1 MASNVFAPRSP
12 ADIYQESLGVRQK
25 AVDPKQKL
33 EAASARHGVP
43 VNVLLAVAEADGDTE
58 LENIEAT
65 ARDLGAAIAGG
76 SDLKKA
82 LEVKT
87 GDPDRARAIGQ
98 RANKLLDILQPQA
111 APAPKADNGSV
122 VGDLARQFGGTAV
135 SGIGGAVDALGI
147 AAEQG
152 VGRTEKGEFRRFGE
166 RVGESIRG
174 AGDALTDSVSE
185 AGKAA
190 LQGSTPDGDIS
201 DPSSWTLGDD
211 PSARGYAMQLAGVL
225 GSMAPVV
232 AASVL
237 TRNPAVAAAAGG
249 AQGGGAGADE
259 ARQSVLDMAE
269 QMDADGAPMLGKA
282 PAYQKAIAEGLDH
295 TAAVQRTADEAARQ
309 AFNWTAPVSGLGGA
323 ATQRIIAPVE
333 RRVSGSI
340 AGAIAGRA
348 ALSGAEEATQ
358 EVAEGV
364 ATRHGTNEA
373 TGLDGDLFE
382 GSFGNAILGALGG
395 GAVGAAS
402 GAIDRRERDAAPAPA
417 PTQVPPAEPGLTQIE
432 VQPRPLALPAP
443 VPPTAED
450 TPDVVVTPPPAPRG
464 AGPLGIRQD
473 ARPLMIEGPRDP
485 ASAEVAPDVIVTPP
499 PTGPRPAAP
508 LGIRGPQS
516 PLMIGGPREP
526 ASAEA
531 APGIIVPP
539 APEAKVHPGFEK
551 PYVGSGSAP
560 MGPVAPGPVSQQAVG
575 AAPIPAPSMGDP
587 LGILPAPALA
597 PEPAPIPA
605 PPVGTLSAAVSQ
617 LAPAPIAA
625 PAPEPRFPDQKAGS
639 SIRLAGTDG
648 AVGDGVFIRET
659 PEGQA
664 VVRVDGEEYTLSPFD
679 FDRARGEATRIDGEA
694 KAAAKGQAMAKPAPA
709 ADENVRKTGSDAIQA
724 AEDFLLNPTG
734 KTITHSGGEVVFGE
748 HRLSS
753 LAYDR
758 VLDRLI
764 VEGKLD
770 QDGKPVPA
778 QTAPTIEPIR
788 AKAAIL
794 RGVPENAAPD
804 VPGISLKWDAKE
816 GGFIFSRKHVDKVQA
831 AIGGAPA
838 NPEVLTVGQ
847 DPAPAA
853 PAAPE
858 VSTPTQAAEAFKR
871 SVSGGAIAAMRS
883 GSVDPEIVDHIEWL
897 NDNFD
902 AVAPHMQR
910 EDNPFGRLI
919 EFDVPTR
926 RAELESRI
934 ASNPVAPA
942 PVADATPAPA
952 KLRRPI
958 GKNANGRALF
968 EDERGVRSYEPDRE
982 DGALHPRYTESV
994 AVKPG
999 GGISI
1004 DTSKR
1009 GKDYLT
1015 PEEWTA
1021 LEESAGPRLK
1031 TKDEGR
1037 AAGEAWARA
1046 GNAEQDRDPAMGNA
1060 SDAAKGAWTAGYRRA
1075 RKAMDADGTP
1085 VSTAPEHAAVGVD
1098 NRELSEIVAEFND
1111 AEKSMRDGGDK
1122 IHHLFDAPGKDEIV
1136 RLGKKAGVRQSTQDG
1151 KRVYHRDEGWMTPAE
1166 AKAKI
1171 AEWKAHARAQKKTG
1185 QNADKVVLSLFDLTG
1200 SWSKPWEEAGYQ
1212 VFRFDIQADP
1222 EVGDVNN
1229 FSTDFFGD
1237 WFGDFDGMDIH
1248 AILAAC
1254 PCTDFASSGSRHFAA
1269 KDEDGRTVAS
1279 VKLVHQTLATIEH
1292 FRPALWAIENPVGR
1306 IENLGGLPPWRMSF
1320 DPFHLGDTYT
1330 KNTLLWGRFN
1340 GDLPIAPVE
1349 PVEGSKMHSQY
1360 GGKSLA
1366 TKNAR
1371 SATPEGF
1378 AYGFFMAN
1386 NAIDHPAM
1394 ALANKFDRLD
1404 RGLIENALAAGVAA
1418 DAIEDA
1424 VSDFYYMELDDDAAN
1439 AAIRDLMNPAPEPG
1453 ADPIEDAEVVE
1464 VTPPRARAPEGA
1476 PKSGQTP
1483 APGILGAL
1491 SQDKQDRA
1499 AELKARLAAKAR
1511 GQASSGLDP
1520 EYITLGGELVALYIE
1535 AGTKRFGQMLR
1546 DFAETTGLTMKEA
1559 QAPMRAAYNHV
1570 RDDMDLRGDDVSDM
1584 DDAAAVMAEVRAA
1597 LKGEDAP
1604 TPAPAPAPAAQTPAT
1619 GRAIAATTIKADT
1632 AITAR
1637 GREVPV
1643 DYAIVELADLI
1654 PSQRDDGR
1662 DNPAYPQELQPRD
1675 RSTNKSQEQVRKI
1688 ASGLK
1693 PALLGESPQAS
1704 NGAPIILPT
1713 GEVLSGNGR
1722 TLALRAA
1729 YADDGKQARAYR
1741 DFMDAQGYPEGRHR
1755 QPVLVRVVTD
1765 PMTMAEAATFAREAN
1780 ERDQADMSVPEQ
1792 AMADAKNLTPA
1803 VLDLYRGGDV
1813 DSAANAEFAKAFG
1826 AAVLSPNDAGRMRDN
1841 DGRMTQDALR
1851 RINAALL
1858 AKAYGDAGI
1867 VSSVL
1872 ESTDTNI
1879 KAIGGALTDVAPL
1892 WAQMRAEV
1900 ERGTIAADAD
1910 RTADLVEAVKLVD
1923 RARRENRP
1931 LSDFLNQT
1939 DMFAGDSVSPGAVA
1953 FLGLLYRDVGPQ
1965 PFRRA
1970 LGRDKMADA
1979 LSFFAGEAL
1988 KTTPGVDLLGES
2000 ADTQAIL
2007 TTAKGRINDQQ
2018 EQSQDLFG
2026 QRSDTGGSTAASGSI
2041 GGQPAPELGQGP
2053 VRGQGGSGLDQG
2065 GLNGTADGPA
2075 DPALAGTGS
2084 TGDSGRGNGR
2094 GSVSGARASRPAGA
2108 LAAGRPGSDGTA
2120 ATGEGAEGGGDS
2132 AVGPVPQDGSGQPAG
2147 GNGADGRPRGRG
2159 KRVADPQRDKPVAP
2173 AGRPDYVLTDPEK
2186 IIGGGP
2192 KARFARNRAA
2202 IEAIQSI
2209 EVEGREPTQSELDS
2223 MAAYIGWGSFGQE
2236 LFQGSWER
2244 PIFRDGWKD
2253 ENQWLRDHLGEAAWK
2268 SANASIVNAHYTD
2281 PPTVMAMWDMARM
2294 MGFKGGRV
2302 LEPSMGIGNFFS
2314 MMPADMAAKSDRT
2327 GIELDKTTG
2336 AMAKVLFPQ
2345 ANISVKGYQD
2355 SLTPDGFYDLV
2366 IGNWPF
2372 AKEGPVDR
2380 RYDRLS
2386 PSLHDYFFLKAID
2399 QTRPGGLVIGITSA
2413 GTMDKKGRAIR
2424 LEMAKN
2430 ADLVAA
2436 FRLPSGAF
2444 KEYAGTAVVTDIII
2458 LKKRAEPNL
2467 EAASLPW
2474 IETADYAAPNGT
2486 IHVNR
2491 HFLENPESVLGTLDF
2506 GSGTTY
2512 GRAAMIVHRPDDL
2525 MNRLMDLRYALPS
2538 DAFTPIQRG
2547 QEARFKKNMT
2557 EDREGAVTIS
2567 PDDDG
2572 LYVVQGERL
2581 ADLND
2586 LTKYRVKDAKKT
2598 AKREAQVRAL
2608 VKMRK
2613 AYGALLDAERLDGDT
2628 DAARAALK
2636 KQYDAFRKAHGTILG
2651 SEGDT
2656 ILSKVKDPF
2665 VASLRSLERRD
2676 GTPAAIMSVSTMRRQ
2691 PTLGT
2696 VSVPDAYVLNRNQ
2709 STTLDMEAIAASA
2722 ETTVAEATDQ
2732 LIASGAVL
2740 RIPGGAVEPKDT
2752 YLSGNVRRKLREV
2765 LAAIEDGEA
2774 GLEASAEALR
2784 GVQPAPVPY
2793 YEIEARFGAPWVRMD
2808 DYRQFIADMIGVP
2821 SITAEQV
2828 DIRPVNGSWRVVFK
2842 DRSLNRRS
2850 EARSGY
2856 GVSDYPFSMLVGA
2869 AMGNRAITLRTK
2881 DRDGNMVVDDKRTA
2895 EANAAATK
2903 IRERFQEWVW
2913 EDPVRTQELESAYND
2928 VMRGIADPQYDGD
2941 FLTFPGV
2948 ALTKGENPFSLRK
2961 HQRDAIWRGVFNE
2974 RGLFAHEV
2982 GTGKTYTMAGIAVE
2996 SRRYGKANK
3005 PLIVAHNANSAAVYA
3020 EAQEMYPGGR
3030 FLYIDNMDRS
3040 EIETTMRRIAND
3052 DWDAVVIPHS
3062 LLPRI
3067 GFKRET
3073 LDALAAEE
3081 IAALEAEALDA
3092 AEEDG
3097 VSLDTA
3103 DMDDPDAMKKV
3114 RSVTAKNLVKQ
3125 RNQIKQRIDKMAAQ
3139 SSREGAIAFEDL
3151 GIDMVL
3157 VDEAHEFKKPPI
3169 ATRMQ
3174 MKGLN
3179 TNASDRSVS
3188 LKLITDYVKAKRG
3201 GTGIHLF
3208 TGTPITNALNEIFNM
3223 MRYVMDSEMKRDG
3236 VESWDLWF
3244 NTFADASNDVEV
3256 TSSGEF
3262 EAVTRLAQFVNV
3274 AELRRMAGQVLDIV
3288 FASDMPEF
3296 KPRETASG
3304 KIMGDATLTEAETGE
3319 LLNGRS
3325 ENPIGRPYKIV
3336 RTDVGQMSPGQRAV
3350 MNNVVQ
3356 WSRNFKSAGKKQ
3368 RREYML
3374 SGAEESPIIHEGIAA
3389 KAGLDVRLWDASAAD
3404 HPDNKVNRS
3413 VANIMRHFHESE
3425 DGTQVVFVEQG
3436 YKARAKPGQGAP
3448 FSLVDDLVQKVVA
3461 QGIPE
3466 HEIAV
3471 VAGGTSA
3478 EKKKAIADAMNRG
3491 EIRLVIGQTGTLG
3504 VGVNM
3509 QVKLRAMHHLDAP
3522 WMPGDL
3528 EQRNGRGER
3537 QGNTWNTVYE
3547 YRYLTEGIDGRRW
3560 QVLAVKDRFIKA
3572 FLRAD
3577 DSIRVI
3583 EGDAVESSEGE
3594 SGDSIAAT
3602 LSEATGDPRLLQ
3614 LEKLKKD
3621 VERLEVRERQHRF
3634 GVAQAMKTATRERE
3648 KAADSEKSMAERK
3661 RDAAALAAIR
3671 EAGTFTATIDGKT
3684 FDTRKDAEE
3693 AFEAAAQAVP
3703 VGPWREIAKVQGFSV
3718 VAKRAFTGSDGVDMM
3733 MQGSGQLTYDMG
3745 RPSIRSVEA
3754 ALRNVVALADFT
3766 EKANAEARAAA
3777 DRLDAQGKR
3786 PFAHAAKLTARRKL
3800 RDDLEQDLSD
3810 NPAAP
3815 PAWLRHGS
3823 PIGTE
3828 VFVAGK
3834 PREVQGHRWTDDGYY
3849 VVTEQGLVPYLDARA
3864 ESGSPLYDEQEFKS
3878 PVVDIKPDKELRAGG
3893 ETITPAQA
3901 RTINAA
3907 ARTELALV
3915 GLLGKIG
3922 LRVEAG
3928 RLVGATGTYSQG
3940 VIGILR
3946 NGAQGW
3952 RHTLDHEIVH
3962 ALRDPARW
3970 GGTHGLFTADEWR
3983 AMVRAARA
3991 DAGIRDR
3998 VEAAYP
4004 DLDAAGR
4011 AEEMVAELYADWA
4024 AGRREVDGGPLR
4036 QALDAIRSF
4045 FRAMASVL
4053 RGEGFQDAARIME
4066 RIASGEVGG
4075 RGPDG
4080 PGGRPR
4086 DTQGRFTPAPAQAT
4100 VREQR
4105 DMGAIREALTAKAR
4119 KAGVAFG
4126 FEGWRKGSD
4135 FWSDMLTDTMSKSN
4149 KWNTLSLVPGRPL
4162 FKELGRNLM
4171 AAQAYTKHKDEMDAQ
4186 RGEWHSRAAE
4196 TADAWMKLRRKD
4208 SAANAAFMDLL
4219 HDATIAQVD
4228 PTKAFEARKVMA
4240 NDPDAVAREAAR
4252 RRSHVEMAQRFRA
4265 LPPDFKDMWAKVR
4278 ADYDAIGDA
4287 FEAAILKN
4295 MELAA
4300 EVAIRRAKRAHA
4312 RRLEEIDDEGL
4323 AGAARDAAIT
4333 EADAKLAKIESTA
4346 KVNGASRLTQLRK
4359 VFESNRL
4366 AGPYVPL
4373 ARYGNFFVTVRDEK
4387 GAVTSFSMFET
4398 AGAQRAAVADAE
4410 KKAPGRVQHGVMNDK
4425 NALKQQV
4432 DPSFV
4437 ADVEG
4442 ILASTGA
4449 TPDVMD
4455 AIWQRWLET
4464 LPDQSIRT
4472 SKIHRKGRKGYGK
4485 DALRAYGDHLFH
4497 GSHQLAKL
4505 EWGLRLEDD
4514 LDEATE
4520 EAKRQPD
4527 PNRAQAIVN
4536 EMKKRHDFTM
4546 NPEGSPLVAAA
4557 SGMAFTLQLAASPAA
4572 ALVNISQT
4580 TLVGVPMLAAQFPK
4594 ATVPGILKHLTW
4606 ASRDFTRARGFLETA
4621 NVLTGDEK
4629 AAMVEAVRRGV
4640 IDKTQGHSLAEL
4652 ADHGVTHSPVR
4663 DQVTRALGFF
4673 FHHAERFNREVTFL
4687 TAYRLAKEAGMEH
4700 GDAVEAATDG
4710 TWASHFDVQNNARPR
4725 FMQNDLGK
4733 LLTVFKSFQ
4742 VNMLWRMARDLHQT
4756 FNGATPELRRE
4767 ARLQFT
4773 GISLSMMAHAG
4784 IRGVWGYALIT
4795 SLLALFLPGDDDD
4808 LDAWLQDALLFEGD
4822 SAPVTAWNFIMG
4834 AALNGAPGQI
4844 TGTDLTNRIG
4854 MAELWFRAPYD
4865 GMRSSDVGWHYVK
4878 DLLGPSV
4885 GWAFGSIPQG
4895 LGEISEGEYWRG
4907 TERILPKAVRDPM
4920 KAMRYAWE
4928 GVETKD
4934 GDIILEDVSI
4944 QQMLVQASGFTPA
4957 QVSQRYRQA
4966 GLLRKGQRE
4975 IETRRRS
4982 LHKAATDAM
4991 RAGKGIPEKVIDQI
5005 RAFNREVPE
5014 WPVTSETIRSSYRG
5028 REAAAGR
5035 AQIGVNINPRLTNR
5049 LNEALPQA
5057 VPTL

>member
-43 VNVLLAVAEADGDTE
+43 VNVLLAVAEADGDTD
-58 LENIEAT
+58 LANIEAT
-65 ARDLGAAIAGG
+65 AHDLGAAIAGG

-98 RANKLLDILQPQA
+98 RANQLLDILQPQA

-122 VGDLARQFGGTAV
+122 EGDLARQFGGTAV

-174 AGDALTDSVSE
+174 AGEALTDSVSD

-201 DPSSWTLGDD
+201 DPSSWTLGDE

-249 AQGGGAGADE
+249 AQGGGAGAAE

-295 TAAVQRTADEAARQ
+295 TAALQRTADEAARQ

-358 EVAEGV
+358 EVAEGI

-402 GAIDRRERDAAPAPA
+402 GAMDRRESDAAPAPA
-417 PTQVPPAEPGLTQIE
+417 PAQVPPAEPGLTQIE
-432 VQPRPLALPAP
+432 AQPRPLALPAP

-464 AGPLGIRQD
+464 AGPLGIRKD

-499 PTGPRPAAP
+499 PTGPRPTAP
-508 LGIRGPQS
+508 LGIRAQEP

-526 ASAEA
+526 ASAET

-587 LGILPAPALA
+587 LGIMPAPALA

-605 PPVGTLSAAVSQ
+605 PPVGSLSAAVSQ

-639 SIRLAGTDG
+639 SVRLAGTDG

-664 VVRVDGEEYTLSPFD
+664 VVRVDGEEYTLSPSD
-679 FDRARGEATRIDGEA
+679 FDRARGEATRIDEEA
-694 KAAAKGQAMAKPAPA
+694 KAATKGQAAAKGSEPEPAFPISDLQVGGRSETVAKDNANFVAEMPDNGQDYQNAPNRVAAPAPA
-709 ADENVRKTGSDAIQA
+709 PETGARQ
-724 AEDFLLNPTG
+724 
-734 KTITHSGGEVVFGE
+734 
-748 HRLSS
+748 
-753 LAYDR
+753 
-758 VLDRLI
+758 
-764 VEGKLD
+764 
-770 QDGKPVPA
+770 Q
-778 QTAPTIEPIR
+778 PTIEPIR

-816 GGFIFSRKHVDKVQA
+816 SGFIFSRQHVDKVQA
-831 AIGGAPA
+831 ALGAAPA
-838 NPEVLTVGQ
+838 NPEALTFGQ
-847 DPAPAA
+847 DPASEPHQPEAAA
-853 PAAPE
+853 PIATAA
-858 VSTPTQAAEAFKR
+858 A
-871 SVSGGAIAAMRS
+871 
-883 GSVDPEIVDHIEWL
+883 D
-897 NDNFD
+897 
-902 AVAPHMQR
+902 
-910 EDNPFGRLI
+910 
-919 EFDVPTR
+919 
-926 RAELESRI
+926 
-934 ASNPVAPA
+934 VAPA
-942 PVADATPAPA
+942 PIDAQKEAGNYKKGHARWNGLDLTVESA
-952 KLRRPI
+952 KGQERTGTDP
-958 GKNANGRALF
+958 NGRPWSVTMPA
-968 EDERGVRSYEPDRE
+968 DYGYVRRTEGA
-982 DGALHPRYTESV
+982 DGDHVDFYM
-994 AVKPG
+994 
-999 GGISI
+999 
-1004 DTSKR
+1004 
-1009 GKDYLT
+1009 
-1015 PEEWTA
+1015 
-1021 LEESAGPRLK
+1021 GPN
-1031 TKDEGR
+1031 E
-1037 AAGEAWARA
+1037 
-1046 GNAEQDRDPAMGNA
+1046 A
-1060 SDAAKGAWTAGYRRA
+1060 SDAVFVIDQFDADTGKFDEHKVMLGFDGATEAKAAYREAFSDGRAQERMGGVRKMSPDEFKAWLKDGDTKVPASAAGQ
-1075 RKAMDADGTP
+1075 RKAKQPVKDDAAENAARRTDAEASRTANDARLVREAQAMENLAIDRSLPGRQAALPMARIRVGQAADGRFMVDMETNTAASGMGTPMDGKYGTAAEAEAAAISRLTEWATRLSSSRSATDGDRKDATKILEWLGAGTADAAP
-1085 VSTAPEHAAVGVD
+1085 VSV
-1098 NRELSEIVAEFND
+1098 
-1111 AEKSMRDGGDK
+1111 
-1122 IHHLFDAPGKDEIV
+1122 APGKPANA
-1136 RLGKKAGVRQSTQDG
+1136 KKSP
-1151 KRVYHRDEGWMTPAE
+1151 K
-1166 AKAKI
+1166 
-1171 AEWKAHARAQKKTG
+1171 
-1185 QNADKVVLSLFDLTG
+1185 
-1200 SWSKPWEEAGYQ
+1200 
-1212 VFRFDIQADP
+1212 
-1222 EVGDVNN
+1222 
-1229 FSTDFFGD
+1229 
-1237 WFGDFDGMDIH
+1237 
-1248 AILAAC
+1248 
-1254 PCTDFASSGSRHFAA
+1254 
-1269 KDEDGRTVAS
+1269 
-1279 VKLVHQTLATIEH
+1279 
-1292 FRPALWAIENPVGR
+1292 
-1306 IENLGGLPPWRMSF
+1306 
-1320 DPFHLGDTYT
+1320 
-1330 KNTLLWGRFN
+1330 
-1340 GDLPIAPVE
+1340 
-1349 PVEGSKMHSQY
+1349 
-1360 GGKSLA
+1360 
-1366 TKNAR
+1366 
-1371 SATPEGF
+1371 
-1378 AYGFFMAN
+1378 
-1386 NAIDHPAM
+1386 
-1394 ALANKFDRLD
+1394 ALAKER
-1404 RGLIENALAAGVAA
+1404 A
-1418 DAIEDA
+1418 DAIRDYFTPGNV
-1424 VSDFYYMELDDDAAN
+1424 VSSYGGGTDRVLSYSIEN
-1439 AAIRDLMNPAPEPG
+1439 GNPAIRVEAVRKEGNAWVKDGEPRTHSTTPE
-1453 ADPIEDAEVVE
+1453 
-1464 VTPPRARAPEGA
+1464 AR
-1476 PKSGQTP
+1476 Q
-1483 APGILGAL
+1483 L
-1491 SQDKQDRA
+1491 
-1499 AELKARLAAKAR
+1499 AR
-1511 GQASSGLDP
+1511 GPVERVTDQEP
-1520 EYITLGGELVALYIE
+1520 
-1535 AGTKRFGQMLR
+1535 K
-1546 DFAETTGLTMKEA
+1546 
-1559 QAPMRAAYNHV
+1559 
-1570 RDDMDLRGDDVSDM
+1570 
-1584 DDAAAVMAEVRAA
+1584 
-1597 LKGEDAP
+1597 
-1604 TPAPAPAPAAQTPAT
+1604 APAQPNQKNSPNAQPEAAT
-1619 GRAIAATTIKADT
+1619 GNIEKSNNGPSVSGIAATTIKADT

-1637 GREVPV
+1637 GREVSV

-1729 YADDGKQARAYR
+1729 YADDGRQARAYR

-1755 QPVLVRVVTD
+1755 QPVLVRIVTD
-1765 PMTMAEAATFAREAN
+1765 PMTMTEAATFAREAN

-1813 DSAANAEFAKAFG
+1813 DSVANAGFVKAFG
-1826 AAVLSPNDAGRMRDN
+1826 TAVLSPNDAGRMRDN

-1879 KAIGGALTDVAPL
+1879 KSIGGALTDAAPL

-1953 FLGLLYRDVGPQ
+1953 FLGLLYRDAGSQ

-1970 LGRDKMADA
+1970 LGRDKMAEG
-1979 LSFFAGEAL
+1979 LTFYAGEAL

-2026 QRSDTGGSTAASGSI
+2026 QRSDTGGGPASSGGGRTGSGSQI
-2041 GGQPAPELGQGP
+2041 GESG
-2053 VRGQGGSGLDQG
+2053 VREQGGSGPDQDVVARPDPATQPAKIQDFGEKIG
-2065 GLNGTADGPA
+2065 GARKDIAEPGIKRGAKTRTEGDEQPAWRRQYRVTQIAASMRTAEKGKWTITDEKSGRPLRNGYTTALFDTADQA
-2075 DPALAGTGS
+2075 
-2084 TGDSGRGNGR
+2084 
-2094 GSVSGARASRPAGA
+2094 
-2108 LAAGRPGSDGTA
+2108 
-2120 ATGEGAEGGGDS
+2120 
-2132 AVGPVPQDGSGQPAG
+2132 
-2147 GNGADGRPRGRG
+2147 
-2159 KRVADPQRDKPVAP
+2159 
-2173 AGRPDYVLTDPEK
+2173 
-2186 IIGGGP
+2186 
-2192 KARFARNRAA
+2192 
-2202 IEAIQSI
+2202 
-2209 EVEGREPTQSELDS
+2209 
-2223 MAAYIGWGSFGQE
+2223 
-2236 LFQGSWER
+2236 
-2244 PIFRDGWKD
+2244 
-2253 ENQWLRDHLGEAAWK
+2253 EAA
-2268 SANASIVNAHYTD
+2268 V
-2281 PPTVMAMWDMARM
+2281 P
-2294 MGFKGGRV
+2294 
-2302 LEPSMGIGNFFS
+2302 
-2314 MMPADMAAKSDRT
+2314 
-2327 GIELDKTTG
+2327 
-2336 AMAKVLFPQ
+2336 
-2345 ANISVKGYQD
+2345 
-2355 SLTPDGFYDLV
+2355 
-2366 IGNWPF
+2366 
-2372 AKEGPVDR
+2372 
-2380 RYDRLS
+2380 
-2386 PSLHDYFFLKAID
+2386 
-2399 QTRPGGLVIGITSA
+2399 
-2413 GTMDKKGRAIR
+2413 
-2424 LEMAKN
+2424 
-2430 ADLVAA
+2430 
-2436 FRLPSGAF
+2436 
-2444 KEYAGTAVVTDIII
+2444 
-2458 LKKRAEPNL
+2458 
-2467 EAASLPW
+2467 
-2474 IETADYAAPNGT
+2474 
-2486 IHVNR
+2486 
-2491 HFLENPESVLGTLDF
+2491 
-2506 GSGTTY
+2506 
-2512 GRAAMIVHRPDDL
+2512 
-2525 MNRLMDLRYALPS
+2525 
-2538 DAFTPIQRG
+2538 
-2547 QEARFKKNMT
+2547 
-2557 EDREGAVTIS
+2557 
-2567 PDDDG
+2567 
-2572 LYVVQGERL
+2572 LYVV
-2581 ADLND
+2581 
-2586 LTKYRVKDAKKT
+2586 
-2598 AKREAQVRAL
+2598 
-2608 VKMRK
+2608 
-2613 AYGALLDAERLDGDT
+2613 
-2628 DAARAALK
+2628 
-2636 KQYDAFRKAHGTILG
+2636 
-2651 SEGDT
+2651 
-2656 ILSKVKDPF
+2656 
-2665 VASLRSLERRD
+2665 
-2676 GTPAAIMSVSTMRRQ
+2676 
-2691 PTLGT
+2691 
-2696 VSVPDAYVLNRNQ
+2696 
-2709 STTLDMEAIAASA
+2709 
-2722 ETTVAEATDQ
+2722 
-2732 LIASGAVL
+2732 
-2740 RIPGGAVEPKDT
+2740 
-2752 YLSGNVRRKLREV
+2752 
-2765 LAAIEDGEA
+2765 
-2774 GLEASAEALR
+2774 
-2784 GVQPAPVPY
+2784 
-2793 YEIEARFGAPWVRMD
+2793 
-2808 DYRQFIADMIGVP
+2808 
-2821 SITAEQV
+2821 
-2828 DIRPVNGSWRVVFK
+2828 
-2842 DRSLNRRS
+2842 
-2850 EARSGY
+2850 
-2856 GVSDYPFSMLVGA
+2856 
-2869 AMGNRAITLRTK
+2869 
-2881 DRDGNMVVDDKRTA
+2881 
-2895 EANAAATK
+2895 ATK
-2903 IRERFQEWVW
+2903 HR
-2913 EDPVRTQELESAYND
+2913 
-2928 VMRGIADPQYDGD
+2928 
-2941 FLTFPGV
+2941 
-2948 ALTKGENPFSLRK
+2948 
-2961 HQRDAIWRGVFNE
+2961 
-2974 RGLFAHEV
+2974 
-2982 GTGKTYTMAGIAVE
+2982 
-2996 SRRYGKANK
+2996 
-3005 PLIVAHNANSAAVYA
+3005 VYA
-3020 EAQEMYPGGR
+3020 E
-3030 FLYIDNMDRS
+3030 N
-3040 EIETTMRRIAND
+3040 
-3052 DWDAVVIPHS
+3052 
-3062 LLPRI
+3062 
-3067 GFKRET
+3067 
-3073 LDALAAEE
+3073 
-3081 IAALEAEALDA
+3081 
-3092 AEEDG
+3092 
-3097 VSLDTA
+3097 
-3103 DMDDPDAMKKV
+3103 
-3114 RSVTAKNLVKQ
+3114 
-3125 RNQIKQRIDKMAAQ
+3125 
-3139 SSREGAIAFEDL
+3139 
-3151 GIDMVL
+3151 
-3157 VDEAHEFKKPPI
+3157 
-3169 ATRMQ
+3169 
-3174 MKGLN
+3174 
-3179 TNASDRSVS
+3179 
-3188 LKLITDYVKAKRG
+3188 
-3201 GTGIHLF
+3201 
-3208 TGTPITNALNEIFNM
+3208 
-3223 MRYVMDSEMKRDG
+3223 
-3236 VESWDLWF
+3236 
-3244 NTFADASNDVEV
+3244 
-3256 TSSGEF
+3256 
-3262 EAVTRLAQFVNV
+3262 
-3274 AELRRMAGQVLDIV
+3274 
-3288 FASDMPEF
+3288 
-3296 KPRETASG
+3296 
-3304 KIMGDATLTEAETGE
+3304 
-3319 LLNGRS
+3319 
-3325 ENPIGRPYKIV
+3325 
-3336 RTDVGQMSPGQRAV
+3336 
-3350 MNNVVQ
+3350 
-3356 WSRNFKSAGKKQ
+3356 
-3368 RREYML
+3368 
-3374 SGAEESPIIHEGIAA
+3374 
-3389 KAGLDVRLWDASAAD
+3389 
-3404 HPDNKVNRS
+3404 
-3413 VANIMRHFHESE
+3413 
-3425 DGTQVVFVEQG
+3425 DGT
-3436 YKARAKPGQGAP
+3436 
-3448 FSLVDDLVQKVVA
+3448 
-3461 QGIPE
+3461 
-3466 HEIAV
+3466 H
-3471 VAGGTSA
+3471 
-3478 EKKKAIADAMNRG
+3478 AI
-3491 EIRLVIGQTGTLG
+3491 
-3504 VGVNM
+3504 
-3509 QVKLRAMHHLDAP
+3509 
-3522 WMPGDL
+3522 
-3528 EQRNGRGER
+3528 
-3537 QGNTWNTVYE
+3537 
-3547 YRYLTEGIDGRRW
+3547 YR
-3560 QVLAVKDRFIKA
+3560 
-3572 FLRAD
+3572 
-3577 DSIRVI
+3577 RVT
-3583 EGDAVESSEGE
+3583 D
-3594 SGDSIAAT
+3594 
-3602 LSEATGDPRLLQ
+3602 
-3614 LEKLKKD
+3614 
-3621 VERLEVRERQHRF
+3621 
-3634 GVAQAMKTATRERE
+3634 
-3648 KAADSEKSMAERK
+3648 RK
-3661 RDAAALAAIR
+3661 RVL
-3671 EAGTFTATIDGKT
+3671 
-3684 FDTRKDAEE
+3684 
-3693 AFEAAAQAVP
+3693 
-3703 VGPWREIAKVQGFSV
+3703 
-3718 VAKRAFTGSDGVDMM
+3718 
-3733 MQGSGQLTYDMG
+3733 MQGGFPD
-3745 RPSIRSVEA
+3745 
-3754 ALRNVVALADFT
+3754 
-3766 EKANAEARAAA
+3766 RAAA
-3777 DRLDAQGKR
+3777 DRYMAENAVQLIETNTRIDDSIHPALEEAIRDGDARREGNASVTPADFSEVFGFRAVEFGNWNNAAERQHILNQAYDAFLDMAEILQIPPKAVSLNGELALAFGARGSGLSGARAHYERNYGVINLTKIQGAGALAHEWWHALDHYLGRQDGKASSTKITNERGDTVWDAKDQTKDYASHGFLMRGSKVR
-3786 PFAHAAKLTARRKL
+3786 PEVRAAMEKMVNAVFQRKAEFTEDVSTRERIAERQVADLERTMKQFRDQLANEQQWGRKKSPATTEQLAKIDRQFDRIRRQDYGDKQLAPSKGMSSLMLSDPVMKIMEVFKAVRGRQGYGMHQGRMVGEIHDLQRAIDVKEQSDRVLADAKEQRVKEKTVRTEFYSEAWKLDQGRTGDYWNTNHEMTARAFEAFIYDRLQDVEARNDFLSYEKHNNLPQYLMFNVKPYPEGKERQDMNAAFEQLFSTFQTRETDQGIELFQQDMSKPDAIVSGDELGAWEDIRQLGKKAEAWYRSNLVGRDPVINRETGWEIQFDATGARKTGGRKGDVL
-3800 RDDLEQDLSD
+3800 YRLVPALPAILENGRVISSEPDSRGRKEIRAVHKLSARVMMGGQEYFVVAAIREKADGTYHYDLSMD
-3810 NPAAP
+3810 RRASGFSTATVQEQRSRTSALEGDSADINLELADP
-3815 PAWLRHGS
+3815 S
-3823 PIGTE
+3823 VNGTD
-3828 VFVAGK
+3828 GK
-3834 PREVQGHRWTDDGYY
+3834 S
-3849 VVTEQGLVPYLDARA
+3849 L
-3864 ESGSPLYDEQEFKS
+3864 S
-3878 PVVDIKPDKELRAGG
+3878 
-3893 ETITPAQA
+3893 PAQA
-3901 RTINAA
+3901 RAINAA

-3928 RLVGATGTYSQG
+3928 RLAGPTGSYSQG
-3940 VIGILR
+3940 VVSILR
-3946 NGAQGW
+3946 KGSQGW

-3983 AMVRAARA
+3983 AMVRSARA

-4066 RIASGEVGG
+4066 QIASGEVGG

-4080 PGGRPR
+4080 PNGRPR
-4086 DTQGRFTPAPAQAT
+4086 DAQGRFTPAPAQAT

-4126 FEGWRKGSD
+4126 FDGWRKGSD
-4135 FWSDMLTDTMSKSN
+4135 FWSDLLTDTMSKSN

-4312 RRLEEIDDEGL
+4312 RRLEEIEDEGL
-4323 AGAARDAAIT
+4323 VGAARNAAIT

-4359 VFESNRL
+4359 VFEANRL

-4410 KKAPGRVQHGVMNDK
+4410 KDAPGRVQHGVMTDK

-4594 ATVPGILKHLTW
+4594 ATVPGILKHLTR

-4742 VNMLWRMARDLHQT
+4742 VNLLWRMARDLHQT

-4795 SLLALFLPGDDDD
+4795 SMLALFLPGDDDD

-4865 GMRSSDVGWHYVK
+4865 GMRSSDIGWHYVK

>member
-43 VNVLLAVAEADGDTE
+43 VNVLLAVAEADGDTD
-58 LENIEAT
+58 LANIEAT

-87 GDPDRARAIGQ
+87 GDPDRARAIGL
-98 RANKLLDILQPQA
+98 RANQLLDILQPQA

-201 DPSSWTLGDD
+201 DLSSWTLGDD

-402 GAIDRRERDAAPAPA
+402 GAMDRRERDAAPAPA
-417 PTQVPPAEPGLTQIE
+417 PTQVPPAEPGLTQFE
-432 VQPRPLALPAP
+432 AQPRPLALPAP

-450 TPDVVVTPPPAPRG
+450 TPDVVVTPPPAPRP

-499 PTGPRPAAP
+499 PTGPRPTAP
-508 LGIRGPQS
+508 LGIRAQEP

-531 APGIIVPP
+531 APGVIVPP

-597 PEPAPIPA
+597 PEPGPIPA

-679 FDRARGEATRIDGEA
+679 FDRARGEAARIDEEA
-694 KAAAKGQAMAKPAPA
+694 KAAAKGQATAKPAPA
-709 ADENVRKTGSDAIQA
+709 APAPTPDADPQA
-724 AEDFLLNPTG
+724 T
-734 KTITHSGGEVVFGE
+734 T
-748 HRLSS
+748 
-753 LAYDR
+753 
-758 VLDRLI
+758 
-764 VEGKLD
+764 
-770 QDGKPVPA
+770 Q
-778 QTAPTIEPIR
+778 PTIEPIR
-788 AKAAIL
+788 EKAAIL
-794 RGVPENAAPD
+794 RGVPQDAAPD

-838 NPEVLTVGQ
+838 NPEPLTVGQ
-847 DPAPAA
+847 D
-853 PAAPE
+853 
-858 VSTPTQAAEAFKR
+858 
-871 SVSGGAIAAMRS
+871 
-883 GSVDPEIVDHIEWL
+883 
-897 NDNFD
+897 
-902 AVAPHMQR
+902 
-910 EDNPFGRLI
+910 
-919 EFDVPTR
+919 
-926 RAELESRI
+926 
-934 ASNPVAPA
+934 
-942 PVADATPAPA
+942 ATPASQQSDTKSPAIPVKGVQVPALGFLRDGYDYLEVDGKPSATQTRTTDDGFVVKRATIRTDVYDPQGRGIFGGTYDVDEAKVVAAIEKARTPEAAANIEARSPRA

-1004 DTSKR
+1004 DTSRR

-1021 LEESAGPRLK
+1021 LEQSAGPRLK

-1085 VSTAPEHAAVGVD
+1085 ISTAPEHAAVGVD

-1122 IHHLFDAPGKDEIV
+1122 IHHLFDAPAKDEIV
-1136 RLGKKAGVRQSTQDG
+1136 RLGKKAGVRQATQDG

-1404 RGLIENALAAGVAA
+1404 RGLIEQALEAGVAA

-1439 AAIRDLMNPAPEPG
+1439 AAIRDLMNPAPEPQQMQ
-1453 ADPIEDAEVVE
+1453 AETE
-1464 VTPPRARAPEGA
+1464 QEAPAQPNRKKE
-1476 PKSGQTP
+1476 PKTQP

-1604 TPAPAPAPAAQTPAT
+1604 NASNIENPDNAPAPAPAAQTPAT

-1637 GREVPV
+1637 GREVSV

-1755 QPVLVRVVTD
+1755 QPVLVRIVTD

-1813 DSAANAEFAKAFG
+1813 DSAANAGFAKAFG

-1953 FLGLLYRDVGPQ
+1953 FLGLFYRDVGPQ

-1970 LGRDKMADA
+1970 LGRDKMADG
-1979 LSFFAGEAL
+1979 LSFYAGEAL

-2026 QRSDTGGSTAASGSI
+2026 QRSDTGSSTAASGSVR
-2041 GGQPAPELGQGP
+2041 GQPALEPGQGP

-2094 GSVSGARASRPAGA
+2094 GSVSGTRASRPAGA
-2108 LAAGRPGSDGTA
+2108 LAEGRPGSDGTA
-2120 ATGEGAEGGGDS
+2120 ASGEGAEGGGDS
-2132 AVGPVPQDGSGQPAG
+2132 AVGSVPENGSGQPAG
-2147 GNGADGRPRGRG
+2147 GNGTDGRPRGRG
-2159 KRVADPQRDKPVAP
+2159 KRVADPQRDKPAAP

-2236 LFQGSWER
+2236 LFQGSWDR
-2244 PIFRDGWKD
+2244 PVFRDGWKD

-2268 SANASIVNAHYTD
+2268 SAQESIVNAHYTD

-2691 PTLGT
+2691 PTLGN

-2765 LAAIEDGEA
+2765 LAAIDGGEA

-2941 FLTFPGV
+2941 FLTFPGM

-2996 SRRYGKANK
+2996 SRRYGKATK

-3304 KIMGDATLTEAETGE
+3304 KIMGDPTLTDAETGE

-3356 WSRNFKSAGKKQ
+3356 WSRHFKSAGKKQ

-3413 VANIMRHFHESE
+3413 VANIMRHFRESE

-3466 HEIAV
+3466 HQIAV

-3648 KAADSEKSMAERK
+3648 KAAESEKSMAERK
-3661 RDAAALAAIR
+3661 KDAAALTAIR

-3684 FDTRKDAEE
+3684 FDARKDAEE

-3733 MQGSGQLTYDMG
+3733 VQGSGQLTYDMG

-3754 ALRNVVALADFT
+3754 ALRNIVALADFT

-3864 ESGSPLYDEQEFKS
+3864 ESGSPIYDKQEFKS

-3946 NGAQGW
+3946 NGSQGW

-4075 RGPDG
+4075 RGQDG
-4080 PGGRPR
+4080 PDGRPR
-4086 DTQGRFTPAPAQAT
+4086 DAQGRFTPAPAQAT

-4240 NDPDAVAREAAR
+4240 NDPEAVAREAAR

-4300 EVAIRRAKRAHA
+4300 EVAIRRAKRAHV
-4312 RRLEEIDDEGL
+4312 RRLEEIEDEGL

-4410 KKAPGRVQHGVMNDK
+4410 KDAPGRVQHGVMTDK

-4594 ATVPGILKHLTW
+4594 ATVPGILKHLTR

-4700 GDAVEAATDG
+4700 GDAIEAATDG

-4865 GMRSSDVGWHYVK
+4865 GMRSSDIGWHYVK

>member
-43 VNVLLAVAEADGDTE
+43 VNVLLAVAEADGDTD
-58 LENIEAT
+58 LANIEAT
-65 ARDLGAAIAGG
+65 AHDLGAAIAGG

-98 RANKLLDILQPQA
+98 RANQLLDILQPQA

-174 AGDALTDSVSE
+174 AGEALTDSVSD

-402 GAIDRRERDAAPAPA
+402 GAMDRRERDAAPAPA

-432 VQPRPLALPAP
+432 AQARPLALPAP

-450 TPDVVVTPPPAPRG
+450 TPDVVVTPPPAPRP
-464 AGPLGIRQD
+464 AGPLGIRQNP
-473 ARPLMIEGPRDP
+473 RPLMIEGPRDP
-485 ASAEVAPDVIVTPP
+485 ASAEAAPDVIVTPP

-508 LGIRGPQS
+508 LGIRAQEP

-531 APGIIVPP
+531 APGVIVPP

-639 SIRLAGTDG
+639 SIRLAGMDG

-679 FDRARGEATRIDGEA
+679 FDRARGEATRIDEEA
-694 KAAAKGQAMAKPAPA
+694 KAAKKGQATAKASELEPAFAISDQQVGGKSETVAEDNANFAAEMPDNGQDYQSALNRVAAPAPA
-709 ADENVRKTGSDAIQA
+709 PETVARQ
-724 AEDFLLNPTG
+724 
-734 KTITHSGGEVVFGE
+734 
-748 HRLSS
+748 
-753 LAYDR
+753 
-758 VLDRLI
+758 
-764 VEGKLD
+764 
-770 QDGKPVPA
+770 Q
-778 QTAPTIEPIR
+778 PTIEAIR

-794 RGVPENAAPD
+794 RGVPENATPD

-847 DPAPAA
+847 DPAPA
-853 PAAPE
+853 P
-858 VSTPTQAAEAFKR
+858 QQ
-871 SVSGGAIAAMRS
+871 
-883 GSVDPEIVDHIEWL
+883 
-897 NDNFD
+897 FD
-902 AVAPHMQR
+902 AV
-910 EDNPFGRLI
+910 
-919 EFDVPTR
+919 
-926 RAELESRI
+926 
-934 ASNPVAPA
+934 A

-1004 DTSKR
+1004 DTSRR

-1021 LEESAGPRLK
+1021 LEQSAGPRLK

-1046 GNAEQDRDPAMGNA
+1046 GKAEQDRDPAMGNA

-1075 RKAMDADGTP
+1075 RKAMDADGTTD
-1085 VSTAPEHAAVGVD
+1085 STAPEHAAVGVD
-1098 NRELSEIVAEFND
+1098 NRELSEIVAEFHD

-1122 IHHLFDAPGKDEIV
+1122 IHHLFDAPAKDEIV

-1229 FSTDFFGD
+1229 FSTEFFGD

-1404 RGLIENALAAGVAA
+1404 RGLIEQALEAGVAA

-1424 VSDFYYMELDDDAAN
+1424 VSDFYYMDLDDDAAN
-1439 AAIRDLMNPAPEPG
+1439 AAIRDLMNPAPEPQQMQ
-1453 ADPIEDAEVVE
+1453 AETE
-1464 VTPPRARAPEGA
+1464 QEASAQPNRRKE
-1476 PKSGQTP
+1476 PKTQPAP

-1491 SQDKQDRA
+1491 SQAKQDRA
-1499 AELKARLAAKAR
+1499 AELKARFAAKAR

-1559 QAPMRAAYNHV
+1559 QAPMRAAYNYV

-1597 LKGEDAP
+1597 FKGEDAP
-1604 TPAPAPAPAAQTPAT
+1604 KASNIENPDNAPAKPAAQTPAT
-1619 GRAIAATTIKADT
+1619 GRAIAATMIKADT

-1637 GREVPV
+1637 GREVSV
-1643 DYAIVELADLI
+1643 DYAIVELANLI

-1729 YADDGKQARAYR
+1729 YANDGKQASAYR
-1741 DFMDAQGYPEGRHR
+1741 AFMDAQGYPEGRHR
-1755 QPVLVRVVTD
+1755 QPVLVRIVTD

-1792 AMADAKNLTPA
+1792 AMADAKNLSPA

-1813 DSAANAEFAKAFG
+1813 DSAANAGFAKAFG

-1900 ERGTIAADAD
+1900 ERGTIAPDAD

-1979 LSFFAGEAL
+1979 LSFYAGEAL
-1988 KTTPGVDLLGES
+1988 KTVPGVDLLGES

-2007 TTAKGRINDQQ
+2007 ATAKGRINDGENQAQ
-2018 EQSQDLFG
+2018 PNLF
-2026 QRSDTGGSTAASGSI
+2026 DGSANPDGSAASASSGRTGS
-2041 GGQPAPELGQGP
+2041 GSQSGEND
-2053 VRGQGGSGLDQG
+2053 VRGQGGRGLDQEGLGRPGPATQPGKIQDFGEKIG
-2065 GLNGTADGPA
+2065 GARKDIAETGIKRGAKALTEADDLPAWRRQYRVTQIAASMRPEEKGKWTIMDEKSGRPLRSGYSTALFDTKEQAETAVPLYVVATKHRVYAENDGTHAIYRRVTDRKRVLMQGGFPDRIAADRYMAENAVQLIETNTRIDDSIHPALEEAIRDGDARREGDASVTPADFSEVFGFRAVEFGNWNNAVERQHILNQAYDAFLDMAEILRIPPKAVSLNGEL
-2075 DPALAGTGS
+2075 ALAFGA
-2084 TGDSGRGNGR
+2084 R
-2094 GSVSGARASRPAGA
+2094 GSGLSGARAHYERNYGVINLTKIQGAGA
-2108 LAAGRPGSDGTA
+2108 LAHEWWHALDHYLGR
-2120 ATGEGAEGGGDS
+2120 
-2132 AVGPVPQDGSGQPAG
+2132 QDGKASSAKITNNRGDTVWDAKDQTKDYASHGFLMRASKVRPEVRAAMEKIVKAVFQRKAEFTEDVSTRERIAERQVADLERAMKQFRDQLATEQQWGRKKSPATIEQLAEIDLQFDRIRRQDYG
-2147 GNGADGRPRGRG
+2147 DKQLAPSKGMSSLMLSDPVMKIMEVFKAVRGRQG
-2159 KRVADPQRDKPVAP
+2159 YGMRQGRMVGEIHDLQRAIDVKEQSDRVLADAKEQRVKEKTVRTEFYSEAWKLDQ
-2173 AGRPDYVLTDPEK
+2173 GRTGDYWNTNHEMT
-2186 IIGGGP
+2186 
-2192 KARFARNRAA
+2192 ARAFEAFIYDRLQDMEARNDFLSYEKHNNLPQYLMFNVKPYPEGKERQDMNAA
-2202 IEAIQSI
+2202 FEQLFDTFQT
-2209 EVEGREPTQSELDS
+2209 RETDQG
-2223 MAAYIGWGSFGQE
+2223 IE
-2236 LFQGSWER
+2236 LFQQDMSKPDAIVSGDELGAWEDIR
-2244 PIFRDGWKD
+2244 QLGKKAEAWYRSNLVGRDPVINRETGWEIQFDATGARKTGGRKGD
-2253 ENQWLRDHLGEAAWK
+2253 VLYRLVPALPAILENGRVISSEPDSRGRKEIRAVHKL
-2268 SANASIVNAHYTD
+2268 SARV
-2281 PPTVMAMWDMARM
+2281 M
-2294 MGFKGGRV
+2294 MG
-2302 LEPSMGIGNFFS
+2302 
-2314 MMPADMAAKSDRT
+2314 
-2327 GIELDKTTG
+2327 
-2336 AMAKVLFPQ
+2336 
-2345 ANISVKGYQD
+2345 
-2355 SLTPDGFYDLV
+2355 
-2366 IGNWPF
+2366 
-2372 AKEGPVDR
+2372 
-2380 RYDRLS
+2380 
-2386 PSLHDYFFLKAID
+2386 
-2399 QTRPGGLVIGITSA
+2399 
-2413 GTMDKKGRAIR
+2413 
-2424 LEMAKN
+2424 
-2430 ADLVAA
+2430 
-2436 FRLPSGAF
+2436 
-2444 KEYAGTAVVTDIII
+2444 
-2458 LKKRAEPNL
+2458 
-2467 EAASLPW
+2467 
-2474 IETADYAAPNGT
+2474 
-2486 IHVNR
+2486 
-2491 HFLENPESVLGTLDF
+2491 
-2506 GSGTTY
+2506 
-2512 GRAAMIVHRPDDL
+2512 
-2525 MNRLMDLRYALPS
+2525 
-2538 DAFTPIQRG
+2538 G
-2547 QEARFKKNMT
+2547 QEYF
-2557 EDREGAVTIS
+2557 
-2567 PDDDG
+2567 
-2572 LYVVQGERL
+2572 VV
-2581 ADLND
+2581 
-2586 LTKYRVKDAKKT
+2586 
-2598 AKREAQVRAL
+2598 
-2608 VKMRK
+2608 
-2613 AYGALLDAERLDGDT
+2613 
-2628 DAARAALK
+2628 
-2636 KQYDAFRKAHGTILG
+2636 
-2651 SEGDT
+2651 
-2656 ILSKVKDPF
+2656 
-2665 VASLRSLERRD
+2665 
-2676 GTPAAIMSVSTMRRQ
+2676 
-2691 PTLGT
+2691 
-2696 VSVPDAYVLNRNQ
+2696 
-2709 STTLDMEAIAASA
+2709 
-2722 ETTVAEATDQ
+2722 
-2732 LIASGAVL
+2732 
-2740 RIPGGAVEPKDT
+2740 
-2752 YLSGNVRRKLREV
+2752 
-2765 LAAIEDGEA
+2765 
-2774 GLEASAEALR
+2774 
-2784 GVQPAPVPY
+2784 
-2793 YEIEARFGAPWVRMD
+2793 
-2808 DYRQFIADMIGVP
+2808 
-2821 SITAEQV
+2821 
-2828 DIRPVNGSWRVVFK
+2828 
-2842 DRSLNRRS
+2842 
-2850 EARSGY
+2850 
-2856 GVSDYPFSMLVGA
+2856 
-2869 AMGNRAITLRTK
+2869 
-2881 DRDGNMVVDDKRTA
+2881 
-2895 EANAAATK
+2895 
-2903 IRERFQEWVW
+2903 
-2913 EDPVRTQELESAYND
+2913 
-2928 VMRGIADPQYDGD
+2928 
-2941 FLTFPGV
+2941 
-2948 ALTKGENPFSLRK
+2948 
-2961 HQRDAIWRGVFNE
+2961 
-2974 RGLFAHEV
+2974 
-2982 GTGKTYTMAGIAVE
+2982 
-2996 SRRYGKANK
+2996 
-3005 PLIVAHNANSAAVYA
+3005 
-3020 EAQEMYPGGR
+3020 
-3030 FLYIDNMDRS
+3030 
-3040 EIETTMRRIAND
+3040 
-3052 DWDAVVIPHS
+3052 
-3062 LLPRI
+3062 
-3067 GFKRET
+3067 
-3073 LDALAAEE
+3073 
-3081 IAALEAEALDA
+3081 
-3092 AEEDG
+3092 
-3097 VSLDTA
+3097 
-3103 DMDDPDAMKKV
+3103 
-3114 RSVTAKNLVKQ
+3114 
-3125 RNQIKQRIDKMAAQ
+3125 
-3139 SSREGAIAFEDL
+3139 
-3151 GIDMVL
+3151 
-3157 VDEAHEFKKPPI
+3157 
-3169 ATRMQ
+3169 
-3174 MKGLN
+3174 
-3179 TNASDRSVS
+3179 
-3188 LKLITDYVKAKRG
+3188 
-3201 GTGIHLF
+3201 
-3208 TGTPITNALNEIFNM
+3208 
-3223 MRYVMDSEMKRDG
+3223 
-3236 VESWDLWF
+3236 
-3244 NTFADASNDVEV
+3244 
-3256 TSSGEF
+3256 
-3262 EAVTRLAQFVNV
+3262 
-3274 AELRRMAGQVLDIV
+3274 
-3288 FASDMPEF
+3288 
-3296 KPRETASG
+3296 
-3304 KIMGDATLTEAETGE
+3304 
-3319 LLNGRS
+3319 
-3325 ENPIGRPYKIV
+3325 
-3336 RTDVGQMSPGQRAV
+3336 
-3350 MNNVVQ
+3350 
-3356 WSRNFKSAGKKQ
+3356 
-3368 RREYML
+3368 
-3374 SGAEESPIIHEGIAA
+3374 
-3389 KAGLDVRLWDASAAD
+3389 
-3404 HPDNKVNRS
+3404 
-3413 VANIMRHFHESE
+3413 
-3425 DGTQVVFVEQG
+3425 
-3436 YKARAKPGQGAP
+3436 
-3448 FSLVDDLVQKVVA
+3448 
-3461 QGIPE
+3461 
-3466 HEIAV
+3466 
-3471 VAGGTSA
+3471 
-3478 EKKKAIADAMNRG
+3478 
-3491 EIRLVIGQTGTLG
+3491 
-3504 VGVNM
+3504 
-3509 QVKLRAMHHLDAP
+3509 
-3522 WMPGDL
+3522 
-3528 EQRNGRGER
+3528 
-3537 QGNTWNTVYE
+3537 
-3547 YRYLTEGIDGRRW
+3547 
-3560 QVLAVKDRFIKA
+3560 
-3572 FLRAD
+3572 
-3577 DSIRVI
+3577 
-3583 EGDAVESSEGE
+3583 
-3594 SGDSIAAT
+3594 
-3602 LSEATGDPRLLQ
+3602 
-3614 LEKLKKD
+3614 
-3621 VERLEVRERQHRF
+3621 
-3634 GVAQAMKTATRERE
+3634 
-3648 KAADSEKSMAERK
+3648 
-3661 RDAAALAAIR
+3661 AAIR
-3671 EAGTFTATIDGKT
+3671 EKADGTYHYDLSMDRRASGFSTATVQEQRSRTSALEGDSADINLELADPSVNNSDGK
-3684 FDTRKDAEE
+3684 
-3693 AFEAAAQAVP
+3693 
-3703 VGPWREIAKVQGFSV
+3703 S
-3718 VAKRAFTGSDGVDMM
+3718 
-3733 MQGSGQLTYDMG
+3733 
-3745 RPSIRSVEA
+3745 
-3754 ALRNVVALADFT
+3754 
-3766 EKANAEARAAA
+3766 
-3777 DRLDAQGKR
+3777 
-3786 PFAHAAKLTARRKL
+3786 
-3800 RDDLEQDLSD
+3800 LS
-3810 NPAAP
+3810 
-3815 PAWLRHGS
+3815 L
-3823 PIGTE
+3823 
-3828 VFVAGK
+3828 
-3834 PREVQGHRWTDDGYY
+3834 
-3849 VVTEQGLVPYLDARA
+3849 
-3864 ESGSPLYDEQEFKS
+3864 
-3878 PVVDIKPDKELRAGG
+3878 
-3893 ETITPAQA
+3893 AQA
-3901 RTINAA
+3901 RAINAA

-3928 RLVGATGTYSQG
+3928 RLAGPTGSYSQG
-3940 VIGILR
+3940 VVSILR
-3946 NGAQGW
+3946 KGSQGW

-4036 QALDAIRSF
+4036 QALDTIRSF

-4053 RGEGFQDAARIME
+4053 RGEGFRDAGRIME

-4086 DTQGRFTPAPAQAT
+4086 DAQGRFTTAPDSPLFRAWFGDSKAVDANGAPLTLYHGTRSAFDAFEVAPKRARGTGDSDAAKGFFFSNRRDVAETYTADEGRMDKARRIAGREAPRVEEVNLSIQNPYEFDMRGGDYDARAYGDIIEAAKEAGHDGVVIRNVKDDGYSDTDAT
-4100 VREQR
+4100 GDVWVAFRPTQIKAVNNGGNWNPNDPRIREQR
-4105 DMGAIREALTAKAR
+4105 DLGAIREALTAKSR

-4312 RRLEEIDDEGL
+4312 RRLEEIEDEGL

-4410 KKAPGRVQHGVMNDK
+4410 KDAPGRVQHGVMTDK

-4594 ATVPGILKHLTW
+4594 ATVPGILKHLTR

-4865 GMRSSDVGWHYVK
+4865 GMRSSDIGWHYVK

-5035 AQIGVNINPRLTNR
+5035 AQIGVNVNPRLTNR